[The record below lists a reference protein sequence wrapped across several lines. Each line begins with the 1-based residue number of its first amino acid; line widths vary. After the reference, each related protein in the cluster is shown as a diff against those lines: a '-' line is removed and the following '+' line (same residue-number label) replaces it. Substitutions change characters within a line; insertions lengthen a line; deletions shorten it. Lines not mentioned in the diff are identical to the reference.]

1 MRYGVREWRYLAKG
15 MAGAALAA
23 ILTGCP
29 AAVTSADGAA
39 LGQRLVIASASG
51 ARLHGWFA
59 PGRPGGGAVLLLH
72 GIGADHRSM
81 LPRARFLHDSGYA
94 VLLVDF
100 QGQGESPG
108 RASTYGALESRDARA
123 ALDSLRARAP
133 GERVGVIGFSMGGA
147 AALLGRGPLTA
158 DAFVL
163 EAVYPTIQ
171 DAVRNRM
178 RAWLG
183 KVGPALAPLAL
194 WALPPVI
201 GVGLDQLQPIERIGR
216 LSAPLLLLAGT
227 RDLYTPLAEARAL
240 FERADDAEEFWAVD
254 GAAHED
260 FYTFAPREYERRIGA
275 FLARHLR
282 RAPDLLGQSVGAPA
296 AREATRSGDLTRR

>member
-1 MRYGVREWRYLAKG
+1 MLNGA
-15 MAGAALAA
+15 AGAALAA
-23 ILTGCP
+23 ILAGCP
-29 AAVTSADGAA
+29 AAVTSPDGAA
-39 LGQRLVIASASG
+39 LGAPLVVASASG

-59 PGRPGGGAVLLLH
+59 PGRSGGGAVLLLH
-72 GIGADHRSM
+72 GIGSDHRSM
-81 LPRARFLHDSGYA
+81 LPRACFRHDSGYA
-94 VLLVDF
+94 VLLIDF

-108 RASTYGALESRDARA
+108 RTSTYGARESRDASA

-183 KVGPALAPLAL
+183 KLGPALTPLAL
-194 WALPPVI
+194 RALPPAI
-201 GVGLDQLQPIERIGR
+201 GVGLDELQPIERIGR
-216 LSAPLLLLAGT
+216 LSAPLLVVAGT
-227 RDLYTPLAEARAL
+227 RDRYTPPAEARIL
-240 FERADDAEEFWAVD
+240 FERADDPEEFWAVG
-254 GAAHED
+254 GAGHED
-260 FYTFAPREYERRIGA
+260 FYAFAPREYERRIGA

-282 RAPDLLGQSVGAPA
+282 RPPDLLGQSVGAPA
-296 AREATRSGDLTRR
+296 AREATRSGDPTRR